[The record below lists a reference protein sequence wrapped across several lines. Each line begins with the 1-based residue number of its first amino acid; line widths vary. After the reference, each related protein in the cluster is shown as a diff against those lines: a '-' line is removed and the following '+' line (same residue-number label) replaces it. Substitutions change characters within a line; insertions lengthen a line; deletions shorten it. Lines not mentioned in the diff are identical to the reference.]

1 MKTALTIAGTDPSGG
16 AGIQADIKTM
26 TANGVFATCAVTALV
41 AQNTTGVKSIV
52 ECTPDFL
59 AEELDCVFTDIFPDA
74 VKTGMVSSI
83 PLIRV
88 IAAKLKEYGA
98 KNLVVDPVM
107 VATSGDRL
115 ITEDAVSALKELLL
129 PLATVLTPNIPEAEI
144 LSGMTIRS
152 AADMEA
158 AARAISEQYGCAVL
172 CKGGHQINDADD
184 LLWRCGSGKWFHGKR
199 INNPNTHGTGCTLS
213 SAIASNL
220 AKGFDLDTAV
230 ERAKAYISGALGAML
245 DLGRGS
251 GPMNHMFDLKSI
263 YCTEKGRLTSLQIEQ
278 GGQRFYPLSS
288 CCFCAEKTA
297 VPMADSFGI
306 TRLNKMISGIFKV

>member
-74 VKTGMVSSI
+74 VKTGMVSS
-83 PLIRV
+83 
-88 IAAKLKEYGA
+88 
-98 KNLVVDPVM
+98 M
-107 VATSGDRL
+107 ATSGDRL

-263 YCTEKGRLTSLQIEQ
+263 YCTEK
-278 GGQRFYPLSS
+278 
-288 CCFCAEKTA
+288 
-297 VPMADSFGI
+297 AD
-306 TRLNKMISGIFKV
+306 

>member
-152 AADMEA
+152 AADMA

-263 YCTEKGRLTSLQIEQ
+263 YCTEK
-278 GGQRFYPLSS
+278 
-288 CCFCAEKTA
+288 
-297 VPMADSFGI
+297 AD
-306 TRLNKMISGIFKV
+306 

>member
-184 LLWRCGSGKWFHGKR
+184 LLWRSGSGKWFHGKR
-199 INNPNTHGTGCTLS
+199 INTNTHGTGCTLS

-251 GPMNHMFDLKSI
+251 GPMNHMFDLKSV
-263 YCTEKGRLTSLQIEQ
+263 Y
-278 GGQRFYPLSS
+278 
-288 CCFCAEKTA
+288 CAEK
-297 VPMADSFGI
+297 AD
-306 TRLNKMISGIFKV
+306 